1 MSEKINVKL
10 MASFHTLSMSVPVAQ
25 EEMRVSQGKVCETQ
39 MHSPF
44 HALLPDLLSP
54 PHQNYKTNT
63 LQQNA
68 TRNDYENSRP
78 PGKNGS

>member
-1 MSEKINVKL
+1 
-10 MASFHTLSMSVPVAQ
+10 MALFHTLSMSVPVAQ

-63 LQQNA
+63 LFNKM
-68 TRNDYENSRP
+68 SRERLQ
-78 PGKNGS
+78 KFQTTTQKWKLNKIY

>member
-1 MSEKINVKL
+1 

-25 EEMRVSQGKVCETQ
+25 EEMRVPQGKVCETQ

-63 LQQNA
+63 LFNRMPQEMITKIPDHQA
-68 TRNDYENSRP
+68 KMEV
-78 PGKNGS
+78 K